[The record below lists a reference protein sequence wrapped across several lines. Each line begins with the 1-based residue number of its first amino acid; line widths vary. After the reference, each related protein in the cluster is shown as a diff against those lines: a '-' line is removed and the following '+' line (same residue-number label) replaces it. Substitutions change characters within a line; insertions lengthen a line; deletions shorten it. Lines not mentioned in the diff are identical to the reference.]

1 MKFVYKMYY
10 KILYVKQFFNIG
22 NNWNKDDLV
31 KKEARGIYG
40 IVHLVNAEVTNE
52 YIVTVKWTIEEERYY
67 FPLNLVDYFDGA
79 TIYFK
84 LTKEEANKYKKG

>member
-1 MKFVYKMYY
+1 MSNNSC
-10 KILYVKQFFNIG
+10 NIG

-31 KKEARGIYG
+31 KKEARRMYD
-40 IVHLVNAEVTNE
+40 IVDFGEVQEVTNE
-52 YIVTVKWTIEEERYY
+52 YIATEKGTIEKERYY